1 MTTAPGTPEPFGFLQ
16 GSQPQAPPPQ
26 YPTVPE
32 RPGDPRAS
40 VLRIDHRKRAPLRVL
55 MGYARPHR
63 LVLFA
68 TLLLV
73 LASSG
78 AGLMQPLVAQ
88 QVLSSLSDG
97 GDVKGP
103 VIVLG
108 ALVVAGAGLT
118 GLQSWW
124 QQRTSERV
132 VRRVRQDLVFRL
144 IRLRVPELDRR
155 PPGDLIAR
163 VTSDSTLLQNAAT
176 EGLVMVAN
184 GVLSIAGA
192 GVLMGIVHLP
202 LLGVTV
208 GVLLTVGLVMGG
220 ILPRIRKAVAR
231 AQESIGEVGS
241 ALDRTLGAARTV
253 KANGA
258 EDRETEVA
266 DRAIDGAYRAGLV
279 GARYV
284 ALVKILSGVS
294 IQAAFLAVLGVG
306 GALVASGDLK
316 TPELIAF
323 LLYVF
328 YLASPIGSLV
338 AGLGMLQQGLGAV
351 GRIEQIKRMAVE
363 ADVDEATEGPRMPR
377 HPSTAA
383 RSVADA
389 DNRPDRHANGRMND
403 PMNGRMNGLA
413 DVDEQ
418 PQGSPSSTM
427 KLKAIGARAA
437 GVRRPPTI
445 EFRDVRFA
453 YPGRGTALKG
463 ISCTIPGGT
472 QTALVGL
479 SGAGKT
485 TMFALLQRF
494 YDPTAGQ
501 IIIDGTDIETMRRA
515 EVRRRIA
522 YVEQDSPVMAGTLED
537 NLKYSAT
544 NASEADIAEAL
555 RVTRL
560 DALISR
566 LPDGLRTEVGNRGVS
581 LSGGERQRLA
591 IARALLRKPEV
602 LLLDEATAQLDARNE
617 QALREAVDQA
627 ARRCTVILIAHRLST
642 VTHADQIVVM
652 EHGDIRALGSHEE
665 LVKADG
671 LYRELAAS
679 QMLVGEGG
687 GGAAGGADSGGGA
700 PAGGPAGAGGGA
712 GVGPGVGAPGGAA
725 ARQRPARS
733 PAPAQPHAPAQPQPQ
748 PQPQAPAPAAGQPP
762 VRPLA
767 SRGGPP
773 RRR

>member
-1 MTTAPGTPEPFGFLQ
+1 MTTAPRSPEHFGLFQ
-16 GSQPQAPPPQ
+16 GSQPPPAPPQ
-26 YPTVPE
+26 PTVP
-32 RPGDPRAS
+32 GTAGHPRAS
-40 VLRIDHRKRAPLRVL
+40 ILRIDHRKRAPLRVL

-73 LASSG
+73 LAASG
-78 AGLMQPLVAQ
+78 AGLAQPLVAQ
-88 QVLSSLSDG
+88 QVLNSLADD
-97 GDVKGP
+97 GDVVGP

-108 ALVVAGAGLT
+108 GLVVAGAGLT

-144 IRLRVPELDRR
+144 IRLRIPELDRR

-176 EGLVMVAN
+176 EGLVMIAN
-184 GVLSIAGA
+184 GVLSILGA
-192 GVLMGIVHLP
+192 AVLMGVVHLG
-202 LLGVTV
+202 LLGVTI

-220 ILPRIRKAVAR
+220 ILPRIRKAVSR
-231 AQESIGEVGS
+231 AQESIGAVGA

-266 DRAIDGAYRAGLV
+266 ERAIDGAYQAGLV

-284 ALVKILSGVS
+284 AVVKILSGVS

-306 GALVASGDLK
+306 GALVASGDLE

-363 ADVDEATEGPRMPR
+363 ADVDEEPILPALPAAGANANGNGNGNGTATGPLPAYGKSYVPPNA
-377 HPSTAA
+377 HTNGQGFEVPGQAAPAGGQDTGIDGPST
-383 RSVADA
+383 
-389 DNRPDRHANGRMND
+389 
-403 PMNGRMNGLA
+403 L
-413 DVDEQ
+413 
-418 PQGSPSSTM
+418 
-427 KLKAIGARAA
+427 KLKIPG
-437 GVRRPPTI
+437 PPTI
-445 EFRDVRFA
+445 QFQDVRFS

-463 ISCTIPGGT
+463 IDITIPGGT

-494 YDPTAGQ
+494 YDPTAGR
-501 IIIDGTDIETMRRA
+501 IVIDGVDIETMRRA

-544 NASEADIAEAL
+544 NASEEDIAEAL

-560 DALISR
+560 DALIAR

-627 ARRCTVILIAHRLST
+627 ARKCTVIAIAHRLST

-652 EHGDIRALGSHEE
+652 EHGEVRAFGSHKE
-665 LVKADG
+665 LVKSDP

-679 QMLVGEGG
+679 QMLVGEDDDSSDKL
-687 GGAAGGADSGGGA
+687 AKAG
-700 PAGGPAGAGGGA
+700 
-712 GVGPGVGAPGGAA
+712 
-725 ARQRPARS
+725 R
-733 PAPAQPHAPAQPQPQ
+733 
-748 PQPQAPAPAAGQPP
+748 
-762 VRPLA
+762 
-767 SRGGPP
+767 
-773 RRR
+773 

>member
-1 MTTAPGTPEPFGFLQ
+1 MTTEPGPHEPFGFLK
-16 GSQPQAPPPQ
+16 GSQPMGPPPAYPGAAAEPAPP
-26 YPTVPE
+26 V
-32 RPGDPRAS
+32 RAGHPRAS

-63 LVLFA
+63 AVLFA
-68 TLLLV
+68 TLMLV
-73 LASSG
+73 LAASG
-78 AGLMQPLVAQ
+78 IGLMQPLVAQ
-88 QVLSSLSDG
+88 EVLSSLGDG
-97 GDVKGP
+97 GNVVRP

-108 ALVVAGAGLT
+108 VLVVVGAVLT

-144 IRLRVPELDRR
+144 IRLKITELDRR

-176 EGLVMVAN
+176 EGLVMIAN
-184 GVLSIAGA
+184 GILSIAGA
-192 GVLMGIVHLP
+192 AVLMAVVNAG

-208 GVLLTVGLVMGG
+208 GVLFSVGLIMGG
-220 ILPRIRKAVAR
+220 VLPRIRKAVAR
-231 AQESIGEVGS
+231 AQESIGAVGS

-266 DRAIDGAYRAGLV
+266 EDAIDGAYRAGLV

-294 IQAAFLAVLGVG
+294 VQAAFLAVLGVG
-306 GALVASGDLK
+306 GALVANGDME

-363 ADVDEATEGPRMPR
+363 ADVDEEPEGSLVPAPRPMP
-377 HPSTAA
+377 TVNE
-383 RSVADA
+383 VANSLLA
-389 DNRPDRHANGRMND
+389 ETMQLKTFRP
-403 PMNGRMNGLA
+403 
-413 DVDEQ
+413 
-418 PQGSPSSTM
+418 
-427 KLKAIGARAA
+427 GA
-437 GVRRPPTI
+437 PPTI
-445 EFRDVRFA
+445 EFRNVQFS
-453 YPGRGTALKG
+453 YPDRDLALKG
-463 ISCTIPGGT
+463 ISFTVPGGS

-494 YDPTAGQ
+494 YDPTAGR
-501 IIIDGTDIETMRRA
+501 IVIDGVNIESMRRA

-544 NASEADIAEAL
+544 NASDEDIAEAL

-560 DALISR
+560 DAMIAR
-566 LPDGLRTEVGNRGVS
+566 LPDGLRTEVGNRGVT

-617 QALREAVDQA
+617 HALREAVDQA

-642 VTHADQIVVM
+642 VTHVDQIVVM
-652 EHGDIRALGSHEE
+652 EHGEVRALGSHQE
-665 LVKADG
+665 LVKSDP

-679 QMLVGEGG
+679 QMLVGEEGG
-687 GGAAGGADSGGGA
+687 SGEELAKAASAPSGDT
-700 PAGGPAGAGGGA
+700 AGRGI
-712 GVGPGVGAPGGAA
+712 PGI
-725 ARQRPARS
+725 
-733 PAPAQPHAPAQPQPQ
+733 
-748 PQPQAPAPAAGQPP
+748 
-762 VRPLA
+762 
-767 SRGGPP
+767 P
-773 RRR
+773 RIR

>member
-1 MTTAPGTPEPFGFLQ
+1 MTSAPGTHEPFGFFQ
-16 GSQPQAPPPQ
+16 GAQPQAAPPP
-26 YPTVPE
+26 PTVPGSG
-32 RPGDPRAS
+32 GDPRAS
-40 VLRIDHRKRAPLRVL
+40 ILRIDHRKRAPLRVL

-73 LASSG
+73 LGASG
-78 AGLMQPLVAQ
+78 AGLAQPLVAQ
-88 QVLSSLSDG
+88 QVLASLADG
-97 GDVKGP
+97 GDVVGP
-103 VIVLG
+103 VVVLG
-108 ALVVAGAGLT
+108 GLVVAGAGLT

-132 VRRVRQDLVFRL
+132 VRRVREDLVFRL
-144 IRLRVPELDRR
+144 IRLRIPELDRR

-176 EGLVMVAN
+176 EGLVMIAN
-184 GVLSIAGA
+184 GILSIFGA
-192 GVLMGIVHLP
+192 AVLMGVVHLG

-220 ILPRIRKAVAR
+220 VLPRIRKAVSR
-231 AQESIGEVGS
+231 AQESIGAVGA

-266 DRAIDGAYRAGLV
+266 ERAIDGAYQAGLV

-284 ALVKILSGVS
+284 AVVKILSGVS

-306 GALVASGDLK
+306 GALVASGDLE

-363 ADVDEATEGPRMPR
+363 ADVDEAPEAPAP
-377 HPSTAA
+377 PAA
-383 RSVADA
+383 SGNLPAYGRSKGYV
-389 DNRPDRHANGRMND
+389 NGHK
-403 PMNGRMNGLA
+403 NGHTDGRTNG
-413 DVDEQ
+413 
-418 PQGSPSSTM
+418 QGSGFHGQEMSDAPATM
-427 KLKAIGARAA
+427 KLKAA
-437 GVRRPPTI
+437 GPPAI
-445 EFRDVRFA
+445 EFRDVRFS

-501 IIIDGTDIETMRRA
+501 IIIDGVDIESMRRA

-544 NASEADIAEAL
+544 NASDKDIAEAL

-560 DALISR
+560 DTLIAR

-652 EHGDIRALGSHEE
+652 EHGEIRALGSHQE
-665 LVKADG
+665 LVEADG

-679 QMLVGEGG
+679 QMLVGE
-687 GGAAGGADSGGGA
+687 D
-700 PAGGPAGAGGGA
+700 GGPADKLAR
-712 GVGPGVGAPGGAA
+712 A
-725 ARQRPARS
+725 AR
-733 PAPAQPHAPAQPQPQ
+733 
-748 PQPQAPAPAAGQPP
+748 
-762 VRPLA
+762 
-767 SRGGPP
+767 
-773 RRR
+773 